1 MDKRQPV
8 IGARRSKRKE
18 VLGERLYALRKAR
31 KLSQRQLGDMVR
43 VSHVSI
49 SQWESSDSHPSGANL
64 MVLCHALD
72 CTPKYLMYGIDS
84 NSPFSPLQPASL
96 CNRYP
101 VLSSVQA
108 AKWRELC
115 PDVTSAVTDAW
126 FESDAPLHGDGFWL
140 QITNDAMES
149 PIGLSI
155 PEGAYVLFDT
165 AREAV
170 TGDLVMVVFRG
181 RREPIFRKLVAD
193 AGTKY
198 LKALNPA
205 WPISLLD
212 GRVDSICVA
221 IETKIRLV
229 HDMTQPLIDAE

>member
-1 MDKRQPV
+1 MEKRQPA
-8 IGARRSKRKE
+8 ITARRFKDE
-18 VLGERLYALRKAR
+18 GNLGERLYALRKTR

-43 VSHVSI
+43 VSHVTI

-64 MVLCHALD
+64 MALCHALD
-72 CTPKYLMYGIDS
+72 CTPKYLMYGIDPDAS
-84 NSPFSPLQPASL
+84 VSPRQPASL
-96 CNRYP
+96 CIRYP
-101 VLSSVQA
+101 VLSSLQA
-108 AKWRELC
+108 AKWRELF
-115 PDVTSAVTDAW
+115 PDVTSAVTEAW
-126 FESDAPLHGDGFWL
+126 IESDAPLYGDGFWL
-140 QITNDAMES
+140 RITNDAMES

-155 PEGAYVLFDT
+155 PEGSYVLFDT
-165 AREAV
+165 VREAV
-170 TGDLVMVVFRG
+170 AGDLVMVVFRG
-181 RREPIFRKLVAD
+181 RTEPIFRKLVAD

-229 HDMTQPLIDAE
+229 HDMTQPQ